1 MLKLK
6 QSLERAGIPLAEIF
20 ESIGK
25 HSASLEITDVN
36 DEESYIGIKINDVNF
51 FKSRPFPKHI
61 ARVLAFRKGFLLYLL
76 KSEILPLLESGRG
89 NIIYDEE
96 DYMNYLF

>member
-1 MLKLK
+1 MM
-6 QSLERAGIPLAEIF
+6 
-20 ESIGK
+20 SI
-25 HSASLEITDVN
+25 
-36 DEESYIGIKINDVNF
+36 F

-89 NIIYDEE
+89 NMNYDEM
-96 DYMNYLF
+96 DYINYLF